1 MSMNEC
7 LLDLSEPFG
16 VRYELP
22 EQIPTTFFSL
32 STHEQLVSNGYL
44 LTHTEARSI
53 YAKTV
58 CNIVYSFS
66 VSSELDCD
74 FLINA
79 QSSEN
84 VNRLFIELRG
94 IDPLRIIDSL
104 SVLESLANVK
114 TFLDKTLPSE

>member
-1 MSMNEC
+1 MTDS

-16 VRYELP
+16 FRYEIP
-22 EQIPTTFFSL
+22 EQTPNTFISIAL
-32 STHEQLVSNGYL
+32 HMHLVEAGYQ

-58 CNIVYSFS
+58 NGVVYSFS
-66 VSSELDCD
+66 ISSELDCD

-79 QSSEN
+79 QACEN

-94 IDPLRIIDSL
+94 IDPVRITDSL
-104 SVLESLANVK
+104 SILESLVNVK
-114 TFLDKTLPSE
+114 TFLDKNLPTE

>member
-1 MSMNEC
+1 MSMNES

-16 VRYELP
+16 VRIETP
-22 EQIPTTFFSL
+22 DQTTTFIAMAL
-32 STHEQLVSNGYL
+32 HMHLIEGGYL

-58 CNIVYSFS
+58 NGVVYSFS
-66 VSSELDCD
+66 ISSELDCD

-79 QSSEN
+79 QACEN
-84 VNRLFIELRG
+84 TNRLFIELRG
-94 IDPLRIIDSL
+94 IDVMRLVDSL